1 MKSALVGYTG
11 FVGSNLMASRK
22 FDAVYN
28 SKNIKSAYGTR
39 PDVLYFAGLRAE
51 KFIANV
57 FPEKDYF
64 DIFTAMNNIK
74 QINPK
79 KLVLIST
86 IDVYRS
92 SINVDENSPMS
103 KRGLLPYGENRLE
116 FEEWV
121 EEEFGDY
128 LIVRLPALYGINL
141 KKNFIY
147 DMVNYIPEVLNSKK
161 YRELLSKD
169 QRLSD
174 YYTQSEAGFLKCRN
188 LSKEERRELKTI
200 FEGVGFSALNFTDS
214 RGLYQFFNLAHL
226 WQHIHTAL
234 KQNIKK
240 MNMAVEPVRI
250 DELYRYVFGEEFVN
264 EVLEI
269 PPVQNFKTIYS
280 DRLGGKDG
288 YIVDKSIVL
297 DEIKQF
303 VHGAI
308 SERY

>member
-39 PDVLYFAGLRAE
+39 PDILFFAGLRAE

-79 KLVLIST
+79 RLVLIST

-92 SINVDENSPMS
+92 SINVDENTKMS

-121 EEEFGDY
+121 EEEFKDH

-141 KKNFIY
+141 KKNFIF
-147 DMVNYIPEVLNSKK
+147 DMINYIPEVLNSKK
-161 YRELLSKD
+161 YRELLAKDSK
-169 QRLSD
+169 LSE
-174 YYTQSEAGFLKCRN
+174 YYTQSEAGFLKCRK
-188 LSKEERRELKTI
+188 LTKEERSELKKI
-200 FEGVGFSALNFTDS
+200 FKEVGFSALNFTDS
-214 RGLYQFFNLAHL
+214 RGLYQFFNLSHL
-226 WQHIHTAL
+226 WQHIQLAL
-234 KQNIKK
+234 KENIKK
-240 MNMAVEPVRI
+240 INMAVEPVRI
-250 DELYRYVFGEEFVN
+250 DELYRYVFNDDFVN

-269 PPVQNFKTIYS
+269 APVQNFKTIYS
-280 DRLGGKDG
+280 DKLGGKDG

-297 DEIKQF
+297 NEIKEF
-303 VHGAI
+303 VQSAI